1 MKLIFINFVLFQT
14 AWFITI
20 YSASLG
26 LVWFGPVFSLCWLY
40 THFGLH
46 KNNWKVDLQIVVI
59 SAIIGFILD
68 SMMVLSGIFSFSEN
82 ASFGYPS
89 SIWMVALWVNLALT
103 LNYSLGWLKEK
114 LILSSLFAA
123 VGGPLAYYAGSK
135 MGAIN
140 FENHTFSIIALS
152 VIWAI
157 AMPLLFYILG
167 VLSVR
172 TRAGIMTT

>member
-1 MKLIFINFVLFQT
+1 
-14 AWFITI
+14 
-20 YSASLG
+20 
-26 LVWFGPVFSLCWLY
+26 
-40 THFGLH
+40 
-46 KNNWKVDLQIVVI
+46 
-59 SAIIGFILD
+59 
-68 SMMVLSGIFSFSEN
+68 MVLSGIFSFSEN

>member
-1 MKLIFINFVLFQT
+1 MKLILLNFILFQT
-14 AWFITI
+14 AWFITV

-40 THFGLH
+40 THFILH

-103 LNYSLGWLKEK
+103 LNYSLGWLKQK

-135 MGAIN
+135 FGAIN
-140 FENHTFSIIALS
+140 VENDTHSIIALS
-152 VIWAI
+152 VMWAI
-157 AMPLLFYILG
+157 AMPLLIYILEF
-167 VLSVR
+167 LTIR
-172 TRAGIMTT
+172 TRTEVIPT